1 MPADDAPDP
10 APADPPSTPADDPG
24 PATSPDTS
32 SNPDSSTDPAP
43 APTAPDSP
51 TAPAR
56 AAEHSTS
63 EPAAPPASSDLAD
76 APRPRRRAP
85 GPARRRGPGPA
96 RRRAA
101 STGFLLGSLVAFV
114 VMIALAVVRYWQ
126 MPSEAVEDYILWG
139 TGGGLVLA
147 WALCAGVRRSRVLAW
162 CVCAVLLAAT
172 GIPIALVLHRW
183 WEIHRETTVPPH
195 YLPAIAAAYLAG
207 GLFGVCALR
216 PVPAPP
222 RRRRSGRASGP
233 TARRA
238 ARRSRPAASG
248 RRPRRL
254 LRAVPAPRALAAG
267 AAGFLVPLLACTGLA
282 VLPSALVRPEISTTA
297 PVPAEIPARPRAAA
311 GELAWTR
318 LVEDPLDVVAGEA
331 GPVVVQSGAVRGLDP
346 ATGAVRWSYERPGA
360 TLDEVDRPN
369 LLGQRYLITSPNGRY
384 AALRIDA
391 GWQWVLTVV
400 LDTRTGEVTAE
411 RPGHED
417 ASLQLT
423 DTAALDGDRAFSLA
437 DGHDLW
443 TLPDPDGK
451 RTSLRNAQDEG
462 PVSSADLGH
471 TGQAG
476 HLAFVVRAWAA
487 DPHGSWDD
495 LILIP
500 DADPT
505 ATTRIDHVLTDPT
518 DGRFAVVDG
527 WTAQL
532 TEDGARAAEAD
543 IAALEEA
550 RGKPDADAGA
560 DTAASDWQTQ
570 AIDIDA
576 LAAGGD
582 GSAASAAPAQP
593 VPMGAG
599 NGVDRWTSLISG
611 ELRLLAES
619 RSGSGP
625 DAPTAGAVFDPA
637 TRSALAPDADPGLA
651 SAEVGIE
658 TAVQHGNTG
667 GRAVVR
673 PGDGSAGITMPID
686 DGSLARP
693 SEMLDGRYRPARQS
707 RVTLESSNV
716 AAMSVPGATLLIL
729 TPFDDSGSSHPPS
742 LIRLCAFTGAPS

>member
-10 APADPPSTPADDPG
+10 APAQAAGHSPPEP
-24 PATSPDTS
+24 TSP
-32 SNPDSSTDPAP
+32 PAP
-43 APTAPDSP
+43 N
-51 TAPAR
+51 R
-56 AAEHSTS
+56 
-63 EPAAPPASSDLAD
+63 AD

-85 GPARRRGPGPA
+85 GPARRRA
-96 RRRAA
+96 V
-101 STGFLLGSLVAFV
+101 STGFLLGSLAALGVTIV
-114 VMIALAVVRYWQ
+114 LAVVRHRQ
-126 MPSEAVEDYILWG
+126 MPFTDFSNATSCIVYGVLGGLILLPALAAVEQFRTVVRCIWAILFLG
-139 TGGGLVLA
+139 ACVPA
-147 WALCAGVRRSRVLAW
+147 ALPLRD
-162 CVCAVLLAAT
+162 
-172 GIPIALVLHRW
+172 W
-183 WEIHRETTVPPH
+183 WKIYRQTTVPPH
-195 YLPAIAAAYLAG
+195 YLAALAAAYLAA
-207 GLFGVCALR
+207 GLLIVHIFRIASVRFRRRAERPARSVARGALR
-216 PVPAPP
+216 RHRPPAI
-222 RRRRSGRASGP
+222 RRRLA
-233 TARRA
+233 
-238 ARRSRPAASG
+238 RPA
-248 RRPRRL
+248 
-254 LRAVPAPRALAAG
+254 PAPRVLAVG
-267 AAGFLVPLLACTGLA
+267 AVGFLVPVLACTGLA
-282 VLPSALVRPEISTTA
+282 VLPSTLVRPEISTTA
-297 PVPAEIPARPRAAA
+297 PAPAAIPARPRAAA

-360 TLDEVDRPN
+360 TLAAVDRAD
-369 LLGQRYLITSPNGRY
+369 LLGQRYLVTSPDGRY

-391 GWQWVLTVV
+391 SWQWVLTVV

-411 RPGHED
+411 RPSHED

-437 DGHDLW
+437 DGRDLW

-476 HLAFVVRAWAA
+476 HSAFVVRAWAA

-500 DADPT
+500 DSDPT

-550 RGKPDADAGA
+550 RGKPNADAGA
-560 DTAASDWQTQ
+560 DTAAQSWQTR

-611 ELRLLAES
+611 KLRLLAKGQ
-619 RSGSGP
+619 SGSGP

-651 SAEVGIE
+651 SARVGVE
-658 TAVQHGNTG
+658 TVVQHGNTG
-667 GRAVVR
+667 GSAVVR

-693 SEMLDGRYRPARQS
+693 SEMLDGEYRPVPQS

-729 TPFDDSGSSHPPS
+729 TPFDDSGSSHSPS

>member
-10 APADPPSTPADDPG
+10 APADPPSTPADDPV
-24 PATSPDTS
+24 PATS
-32 SNPDSSTDPAP
+32 PDSSTDPAP
-43 APTAPDSP
+43 AQAAPDSP
-51 TAPAR
+51 TAPAQ
-56 AAEHSTS
+56 AAGHSPS
-63 EPAAPPASSDLAD
+63 EPTSPPTSDRAD

-85 GPARRRGPGPA
+85 DPARRRGPDPA

-101 STGFLLGSLVAFV
+101 STGFLLGSLAALLVTAIPIIWRHRSVFEASLNG
-114 VMIALAVVRYWQ
+114 MIQIAWLAV
-126 MPSEAVEDYILWG
+126 A
-139 TGGGLVLA
+139 GLVLLWMLVA
-147 WALCAGVRRSRVLAW
+147 MVRLSRVFTL
-162 CVCAVLLAAT
+162 CVCAALLAGT
-172 GIPIALVLHRW
+172 GLLIVRTLRHW
-183 WEIHRETTVPPH
+183 WGIYRATTVPPH
-195 YLPAIAAAYLAG
+195 HLTTTAAAYLAG
-207 GLFGVCALR
+207 GLLAACALHMISAAYR
-216 PVPAPP
+216 W
-222 RRRRSGRASGP
+222 RTGRTSGSAS
-233 TARRA
+233 RRA

-248 RRPRRL
+248 RLPHRL
-254 LRAVPAPRALAAG
+254 LRAVPAPRVLAVG
-267 AAGFLVPLLACTGLA
+267 AVGFLVPVLACTGLT
-282 VLPSALVRPEISTTA
+282 VLPSALVRPAISTTA
-297 PVPAEIPARPRAAA
+297 PAPATIPARPRAAA

-360 TLDEVDRPN
+360 TLAAVDRAD
-369 LLGQRYLITSPNGRY
+369 LLGQRYLITSPDGRY

-411 RPGHED
+411 RPSHED

-437 DGHDLW
+437 DGRDLW

-476 HLAFVVRAWAA
+476 HSAFVVRAWAA

-500 DADPT
+500 DSDPT

-560 DTAASDWQTQ
+560 DTAAQSWQTQ

-611 ELRLLAES
+611 ELRLLAKGQ
-619 RSGSGP
+619 SGSGP

-637 TRSALAPDADPGLA
+637 TRSALASDADPGLA
-651 SAEVGIE
+651 SARVGVE
-658 TAVQHGNTG
+658 TVVQHGNTG
-667 GRAVVR
+667 GSAVVR
-673 PGDGSAGITMPID
+673 PGDGSAGITMPIA

-693 SEMLDGRYRPARQS
+693 SEMLDGEYRPVPQS

>member
-10 APADPPSTPADDPG
+10 APADPPSTP
-24 PATSPDTS
+24 
-32 SNPDSSTDPAP
+32 TDP
-43 APTAPDSP
+43 T
-51 TAPAR
+51 R
-56 AAEHSTS
+56 AAEHSPS
-63 EPAAPPASSDLAD
+63 EPASPPTSDLAD

-85 GPARRRGPGPA
+85 GPARRR
-96 RRRAA
+96 AA
-101 STGFLLGSLVAFV
+101 STGFLLGSLAALLGAV
-114 VMIALAVVRYWQ
+114 VLAVVWYRQ
-126 MPSEAVEDYILWG
+126 MPGEAVKDYILWG
-139 TGGGLVLA
+139 VGGGLVLA
-147 WALCAGVRRSRVLAW
+147 WALCASVRRIRILAW
-162 CVCAVLLAAT
+162 CVRAVLLAAT
-172 GIPIALVLHRW
+172 GIPIALALRRW
-183 WEIHRETTVPPH
+183 WEIHCETTVPPR
-195 YLPAIAAAYLAG
+195 YLPAIAAAFLAG
-207 GLFGVCALR
+207 CLFGVCALR

-222 RRRRSGRASGP
+222 RRRRAGRAPGS
-233 TARRA
+233 ASRRA
-238 ARRSRPAASG
+238 ARRSRPTASG
-248 RRPRRL
+248 RLPRRL
-254 LRAVPAPRALAAG
+254 LRAVPAPRALAVG
-267 AAGFLVPLLACTGLA
+267 AVGFLVPVLACTGLA
-282 VLPSALVRPEISTTA
+282 VLPSALVRPAISTTA
-297 PVPAEIPARPRAAA
+297 PAPAAIPARPRAAA

-318 LVEDPLDVVAGEA
+318 LVESPLDVVAGEA

-360 TLDEVDRPN
+360 TLAAVDRAD
-369 LLGQRYLITSPNGRY
+369 LLGQRYLITSPDGRY

-411 RPGHED
+411 RPSHED

-476 HLAFVVRAWAA
+476 HSAFVVRAWAA
-487 DPHGSWDD
+487 EPRGSWDG
-495 LILIP
+495 LILVP

-550 RGKPDADAGA
+550 RGKPDADA

-625 DAPTAGAVFDPA
+625 DAPTAGAVFDPT

-667 GRAVVR
+667 GSAVVR

-729 TPFDDSGSSHPPS
+729 TPFDDSGLSHPPS

>member
-10 APADPPSTPADDPG
+10 APADPPSTP
-24 PATSPDTS
+24 T
-32 SNPDSSTDPAP
+32 
-43 APTAPDSP
+43 APTP
-51 TAPAR
+51 T
-56 AAEHSTS
+56 AEHSTS
-63 EPAAPPASSDLAD
+63 EPAAPPASSDRAD
-76 APRPRRRAP
+76 APRPRRRSP
-85 GPARRRGPGPA
+85 GPARRRT
-96 RRRAA
+96 A
-101 STGFLLGSLVAFV
+101 STGFLLGSLAALLVTAVPIIWRHRSVFEASLNG
-114 VMIALAVVRYWQ
+114 MIQIAWLAV
-126 MPSEAVEDYILWG
+126 A
-139 TGGGLVLA
+139 GLVLLWMLVA
-147 WALCAGVRRSRVLAW
+147 MVRLSRVFTL
-162 CVCAVLLAAT
+162 CVCAALLAGT
-172 GIPIALVLHRW
+172 GLLIVRTLRHW
-183 WEIHRETTVPPH
+183 WGIYRATTVPPH
-195 YLPAIAAAYLAG
+195 HLTTTAAAYLAG
-207 GLFGVCALR
+207 GLLGACALHMISAAYR
-216 PVPAPP
+216 W
-222 RRRRSGRASGP
+222 RTGRAPGS

-248 RRPRRL
+248 RLPRRL
-254 LRAVPAPRALAAG
+254 LRAIPAPRALAVG
-267 AAGFLVPLLACTGLA
+267 AVGFLVPVLACTGLA

-297 PVPAEIPARPRAAA
+297 PAPAAIPARPRAAA

-360 TLDEVDRPN
+360 TLAAVDRAD
-369 LLGQRYLITSPNGRY
+369 LLGQRYLVTSPDGRY

-411 RPGHED
+411 RPSHED

-476 HLAFVVRAWAA
+476 HSAFVVRAWAA
-487 DPHGSWDD
+487 EPRGSWDD

-500 DADPT
+500 DSDPT

-550 RGKPDADAGA
+550 RGKPNADAGA

-651 SAEVGIE
+651 SARVGVE
-658 TAVQHGNTG
+658 TVVQHGNTG
-667 GRAVVR
+667 GSAVVR
-673 PGDGSAGITMPID
+673 PGDGSAGITMPIA

-693 SEMLDGRYRPARQS
+693 SEMLDGEYRPARQS
-707 RVTLESSNV
+707 RVTLESWNV

>member
-1 MPADDAPDP
+1 MPADDAPDDS
-10 APADPPSTPADDPG
+10 APADPPSTPADDP
-24 PATSPDTS
+24 
-32 SNPDSSTDPAP
+32 DSAADPAQ
-43 APTAPDSP
+43 
-51 TAPAR
+51 

-63 EPAAPPASSDLAD
+63 EPAAPPASDRAD
-76 APRPRRRAP
+76 APRPRRRSP
-85 GPARRRGPGPA
+85 GPARRRT
-96 RRRAA
+96 A
-101 STGFLLGSLVAFV
+101 STGFLLGSLAALVI
-114 VMIALAVVRYWQ
+114 MIALAVVWYWQ
-126 MPSEAVEDYILWG
+126 MPSEASSAMEDYILWG
-139 TGGGLVLA
+139 VGDGLFLA
-147 WALCAGVRRSRVLAW
+147 WALCAGIRRSRVLAW
-162 CVCAVLLAAT
+162 CARSVLLAAT
-172 GIPIALVLHRW
+172 GIPIALALHRW
-183 WEIHRETTVPPH
+183 WEIHRETTIPPR
-195 YLPAIAAAYLAG
+195 YLPAIAAAYLAT
-207 GLFGVCALR
+207 GLFGIGALH

-222 RRRRSGRASGP
+222 RRRRAGRAPGS
-233 TARRA
+233 TTRRA
-238 ARRSRPAASG
+238 ARRSHPAASG
-248 RRPRRL
+248 RLPHRL
-254 LRAVPAPRALAAG
+254 LRAVPAPRVLAVG
-267 AAGFLVPLLACTGLA
+267 AAGFLVPLLACAGLA
-282 VLPSALVRPEISTTA
+282 VLPSALVRPAISTTA
-297 PVPAEIPARPRAAA
+297 PAPAAIPARPRAAA

-318 LVEDPLDVVAGEA
+318 LVENPLDVVAGEA

-360 TLDEVDRPN
+360 TLDELDRAE

-384 AALRIDA
+384 AALRIGTGRRWD
-391 GWQWVLTVV
+391 LTVV

-411 RPGHED
+411 RPSHED

-437 DGHDLW
+437 DGRDLW
-443 TLPDPDGK
+443 TLPDPDGE
-451 RTSLRNAQDEG
+451 RTSLRNARDEG
-462 PVSSADLGH
+462 PGSPADLGH

-476 HLAFVVRAWAA
+476 HSTFIVRTWAA
-487 DPHGSWDD
+487 EPRGSWDG
-495 LILIP
+495 LILVP

-518 DGRFAVVDG
+518 DGHFAVVDG

-550 RGKPDADAGA
+550 RGKSNADAGA

-576 LAAGGD
+576 LAAAPDGD
-582 GSAASAAPAQP
+582 GSATSAAPAQP
-593 VPMGAG
+593 VPMGASSG
-599 NGVDRWTSLISG
+599 IDRWTSLISG
-611 ELRLLAES
+611 KLRLLAES
-619 RSGSGP
+619 RSGSGAGATGARS
-625 DAPTAGAVFDPA
+625 APAGAVFDPA

-667 GRAVVR
+667 GSAVVR

-693 SEMLDGRYRPARQS
+693 SEMLDGEYRPVPQS

>member
-10 APADPPSTPADDPG
+10 APA
-24 PATSPDTS
+24 
-32 SNPDSSTDPAP
+32 
-43 APTAPDSP
+43 
-51 TAPAR
+51 R
-56 AAEHSTS
+56 AAGHSAS
-63 EPAAPPASSDLAD
+63 EPASPPAPNRAD

-85 GPARRRGPGPA
+85 GPAF
-96 RRRAA
+96 RRAA
-101 STGFLLGSLVAFV
+101 STGFLLGSLAALLVTV
-114 VMIALAVVRYWQ
+114 VLAVVRHRQ
-126 MPSEAVEDYILWG
+126 MPFTDFSNATSCIVYGVLGGFILLPALAAVEQFRTVVRCIWAILFLG
-139 TGGGLVLA
+139 ACVPA
-147 WALCAGVRRSRVLAW
+147 ALPLRD
-162 CVCAVLLAAT
+162 
-172 GIPIALVLHRW
+172 W
-183 WEIHRETTVPPH
+183 WKIYRQTTVPPH
-195 YLPAIAAAYLAG
+195 YLAALAAAYLAA
-207 GLFGVCALR
+207 GLLIVHIFRIASVRFRRRAERPARSVVRGALR
-216 PVPAPP
+216 RHRPPAI
-222 RRRRSGRASGP
+222 RRRLA
-233 TARRA
+233 
-238 ARRSRPAASG
+238 RPA
-248 RRPRRL
+248 
-254 LRAVPAPRALAAG
+254 PAPRVLAVG
-267 AAGFLVPLLACTGLA
+267 AVGFLVPVLACTGLA

-297 PVPAEIPARPRAAA
+297 PAPAAIPARPETVS
-311 GELAWTR
+311 GEPAWTR

-331 GPVVVQSGAVRGLDP
+331 GPVIVQSGAVRGLDP

-360 TLDEVDRPN
+360 TLAAVDRAD
-369 LLGQRYLITSPNGRY
+369 LLGQRYLVTSPDGRY

-391 GWQWVLTVV
+391 SWQWVLTVV

-411 RPGHED
+411 RPSHED

-437 DGHDLW
+437 DGRDLW

-476 HLAFVVRAWAA
+476 HSAFVVRAWAA

-500 DADPT
+500 DSDPT

-550 RGKPDADAGA
+550 RGKPDAGAGA
-560 DTAASDWQTQ
+560 DTAAQSWQTR

-582 GSAASAAPAQP
+582 GSVASAAPAQP

-611 ELRLLAES
+611 ELRLLAKGQ
-619 RSGSGP
+619 SGSGP

-651 SAEVGIE
+651 SARVGVE
-658 TAVQHGNTG
+658 TVVQHGNTG
-667 GRAVVR
+667 GSAVVR
-673 PGDGSAGITMPID
+673 PGDGSAGITMPIA

-693 SEMLDGRYRPARQS
+693 SEMLDGEYRPVPQT

>member
-1 MPADDAPDP
+1 MPADDAPDAP
-10 APADPPSTPADDPG
+10 APADPTP
-24 PATSPDTS
+24 T
-32 SNPDSSTDPAP
+32 
-43 APTAPDSP
+43 
-51 TAPAR
+51 
-56 AAEHSTS
+56 AEHSTS

-76 APRPRRRAP
+76 VPRPRRRA
-85 GPARRRGPGPA
+85 PGPA

-101 STGFLLGSLVAFV
+101 STGFLLGSLAALLGAV
-114 VMIALAVVRYWQ
+114 VLAVVWYRQ
-126 MPSEAVEDYILWG
+126 MPSEAVKDYILWG
-139 TGGGLVLA
+139 VGGGLVLA
-147 WALCAGVRRSRVLAW
+147 WALCASVRRIRILAW
-162 CVCAVLLAAT
+162 CVRAVLLAAT
-172 GIPIALVLHRW
+172 GIPIALALRRW
-183 WEIHRETTVPPH
+183 WEIHCETTVPPR
-195 YLPAIAAAYLAG
+195 YLPAIAAAFLAG
-207 GLFGVCALR
+207 CLFGVCALR

-222 RRRRSGRASGP
+222 RRRRAGRAPGS
-233 TARRA
+233 ASRRA
-238 ARRSRPAASG
+238 ARRSRPTASG
-248 RRPRRL
+248 RLPRRL
-254 LRAVPAPRALAAG
+254 LRAVPAPRALAVG
-267 AAGFLVPLLACTGLA
+267 AVGFLVPVLACTGLA
-282 VLPSALVRPEISTTA
+282 VLPSALVRPAISTTA
-297 PVPAEIPARPRAAA
+297 PAPAAIPARPRAAA

-318 LVEDPLDVVAGEA
+318 LVESPLDVVAGEA

-360 TLDEVDRPN
+360 TLAAVDRAD
-369 LLGQRYLITSPNGRY
+369 LLGQRYLITSPDGRY

-411 RPGHED
+411 RPSHED

-476 HLAFVVRAWAA
+476 HSAFVVRAWAA

-550 RGKPDADAGA
+550 RGKPDADA

-625 DAPTAGAVFDPA
+625 DAPTAGAVFDPT

-667 GRAVVR
+667 GSAVVR

-729 TPFDDSGSSHPPS
+729 TPFDDSGLSHPPS

>member
-10 APADPPSTPADDPG
+10 APA
-24 PATSPDTS
+24 
-32 SNPDSSTDPAP
+32 
-43 APTAPDSP
+43 
-51 TAPAR
+51 R
-56 AAEHSTS
+56 AAGHSAS
-63 EPAAPPASSDLAD
+63 EPASPPAPNRAD
-76 APRPRRRAP
+76 APRPRRRA
-85 GPARRRGPGPA
+85 PGPA

-101 STGFLLGSLVAFV
+101 STGFLLGSLAALLVTIV
-114 VMIALAVVRYWQ
+114 LAVVRHRQ
-126 MPSEAVEDYILWG
+126 MPFTDFSNATSCIVYGVLGGLILLPALAAVEQFRTVVRCIWAILFLG
-139 TGGGLVLA
+139 ACVPA
-147 WALCAGVRRSRVLAW
+147 ALPLRD
-162 CVCAVLLAAT
+162 
-172 GIPIALVLHRW
+172 W
-183 WEIHRETTVPPH
+183 WKIYRQTTVPPH
-195 YLPAIAAAYLAG
+195 YLAALAAAYLAA
-207 GLFGVCALR
+207 GLLIFCIFRIASAR
-216 PVPAPP
+216 I
-222 RRRRSGRASGP
+222 RRRAGRPARSA
-233 TARRA
+233 ARGA
-238 ARRSRPAASG
+238 ARRH
-248 RRPRRL
+248 RRPPAIRLLLRGLRRRL
-254 LRAVPAPRALAAG
+254 LRAVPAPRALAVG
-267 AAGFLVPLLACTGLA
+267 AVGFLVPVLACAGLA
-282 VLPSALVRPEISTTA
+282 VLPSALVRSEISTTA
-297 PVPAEIPARPRAAA
+297 PAPAAIPARPRAAA

-346 ATGAVRWSYERPGA
+346 ATGTVRWSYERPGA
-360 TLDEVDRPN
+360 TLAAVDRAD
-369 LLGQRYLITSPNGRY
+369 LLGQRYLITSPDGRY

-391 GWQWVLTVV
+391 SWQWVLTVV

-411 RPGHED
+411 RPSHEN

-423 DTAALDGDRAFSLA
+423 DTAALDGDCAFSLT
-437 DGHDLW
+437 DGRDLW

-476 HLAFVVRAWAA
+476 HSAFVVRAWAA

-560 DTAASDWQTQ
+560 DTAAQSWQTQ

-576 LAAGGD
+576 LAGGD

-611 ELRLLAES
+611 ELRLLAKGQ
-619 RSGSGP
+619 SGSGP

-651 SAEVGIE
+651 SARVGVE
-658 TAVQHGNTG
+658 TVVQHGNTG
-667 GRAVVR
+667 GSAVVR
-673 PGDGSAGITMPID
+673 PGDGSAGITMPIA

-693 SEMLDGRYRPARQS
+693 SEMLDGEYRPVPQS

>member
-1 MPADDAPDP
+1 MPADDTPDPAPTPADDPVPATNPDTSSNPGPAAAPGP
-10 APADPPSTPADDPG
+10 APADPRSTPADDPV
-24 PATSPDTS
+24 PAT
-32 SNPDSSTDPAP
+32 DP
-43 APTAPDSP
+43 
-51 TAPAR
+51 APAR

-63 EPAAPPASSDLAD
+63 EPAAPPASSDRAD

-85 GPARRRGPGPA
+85 GPARW
-96 RRRAA
+96 RAA
-101 STGFLLGSLVAFV
+101 STGFLLGSLAALVI
-114 VMIALAVVRYWQ
+114 MIALAVVWYWQ
-126 MPSEAVEDYILWG
+126 MPSEASSAMEDYILWG
-139 TGGGLVLA
+139 VGGGLVLA
-147 WALCAGVRRSRVLAW
+147 WALCASVRRIRILAW
-162 CVCAVLLAAT
+162 CVRAVLLAAT
-172 GIPIALVLHRW
+172 GIPIALALRRW
-183 WEIHRETTVPPH
+183 WEIHCETTVPPR
-195 YLPAIAAAYLAG
+195 YLPAIAAAFLAG
-207 GLFGVCALR
+207 CLFGVCALR

-222 RRRRSGRASGP
+222 RRRRAGRAPGSA
-233 TARRA
+233 ARRA
-238 ARRSRPAASG
+238 ARHSRPAASG
-248 RRPRRL
+248 RRTRRL
-254 LRAVPAPRALAAG
+254 LRAIPAPRALAVG
-267 AAGFLVPLLACTGLA
+267 AVGFLVPVLACTGLA
-282 VLPSALVRPEISTTA
+282 VLPSVLVRPAISTTA
-297 PVPAEIPARPRAAA
+297 PAPATIPARPRAAA

-360 TLDEVDRPN
+360 TLAAVDRAD
-369 LLGQRYLITSPNGRY
+369 LLGQRYLITSPDGRY

-411 RPGHED
+411 RPSHED

-437 DGHDLW
+437 DGRDLW

-476 HLAFVVRAWAA
+476 HSAFVVRAWAA

-500 DADPT
+500 DSDPT

-560 DTAASDWQTQ
+560 DTAAQSWQTQ

-611 ELRLLAES
+611 ELRLLAKGQ
-619 RSGSGP
+619 SGSGP

-637 TRSALAPDADPGLA
+637 TRSALASDADPGLA
-651 SAEVGIE
+651 SARVGVE
-658 TAVQHGNTG
+658 TVVQHGNTG
-667 GRAVVR
+667 GSAVVR
-673 PGDGSAGITMPID
+673 PGDGSAGITMPIA

-693 SEMLDGRYRPARQS
+693 SEMLDGEYRPVPQS

-729 TPFDDSGSSHPPS
+729 TPFDDSGSSRPPS

>member
-10 APADPPSTPADDPG
+10 APADPPSTPAD
-24 PATSPDTS
+24 PAQ
-32 SNPDSSTDPAP
+32 
-43 APTAPDSP
+43 
-51 TAPAR
+51 

-63 EPAAPPASSDLAD
+63 EPAAPPASDRAD
-76 APRPRRRAP
+76 APRPRRR
-85 GPARRRGPGPA
+85 GPA

-101 STGFLLGSLVAFV
+101 STGFLLGSLAALVI
-114 VMIALAVVRYWQ
+114 MIALAVVWYWQ
-126 MPSEAVEDYILWG
+126 MPSEASSAMEDYILWG
-139 TGGGLVLA
+139 VGDGLFLA
-147 WALCAGVRRSRVLAW
+147 WALCAGIRRSRVLAW
-162 CVCAVLLAAT
+162 CARSVLLAAT
-172 GIPIALVLHRW
+172 GIPIALALHRW
-183 WEIHRETTVPPH
+183 WEIHRETTIPPR
-195 YLPAIAAAYLAG
+195 YLPAIAAAYLAT
-207 GLFGVCALR
+207 GLFGIGALH

-222 RRRRSGRASGP
+222 RRRRAGRAPGS
-233 TARRA
+233 TTRRA
-238 ARRSRPAASG
+238 ARRSHPAASG
-248 RRPRRL
+248 RLPHRL
-254 LRAVPAPRALAAG
+254 LRAVPAPRVLAVG
-267 AAGFLVPLLACTGLA
+267 AAGFLVPLLACAGLA
-282 VLPSALVRPEISTTA
+282 VLPSALVRPAISTTA
-297 PVPAEIPARPRAAA
+297 PAPAEIPTRPRTAA

-318 LVEDPLDVVAGEA
+318 LVENPLDVVAGEA

-360 TLDEVDRPN
+360 EFTHFIWTDSLFDN
-369 LLGQRYLITSPNGRY
+369 RYLITSPNGRY
-384 AALRIDA
+384 AALRIYA
-391 GWQWVLTVV
+391 NQRSALIVV

-411 RPGHED
+411 RPSHED

-437 DGHDLW
+437 DGRDLW
-443 TLPDPDGK
+443 TLPDPDGE
-451 RTSLRNAQDEG
+451 RTSLRNARDEG
-462 PVSSADLGH
+462 PGSPADLGH

-476 HLAFVVRAWAA
+476 HSTFIVRTWAA
-487 DPHGSWDD
+487 EPRGSWDG
-495 LILIP
+495 LILVP

-518 DGRFAVVDG
+518 DGHFAVVDG

-550 RGKPDADAGA
+550 RGKPNADAST

-570 AIDIDA
+570 AVNIDA

-667 GRAVVR
+667 GSAVVR
-673 PGDGSAGITMPID
+673 PGDGSAGISAPV
-686 DGSLARP
+686 DGSSIAVLSLLFNTRHLPVQQTRAILA
-693 SEMLDGRYRPARQS
+693 YRD
-707 RVTLESSNV
+707 V
-716 AAMSVPGATLLIL
+716 AALAVPGATLLIL
-729 TPFDDSGSSHPPS
+729 TIPSTSEPSSFTRIYAVTGGSQ
-742 LIRLCAFTGAPS
+742 

>member
-10 APADPPSTPADDPG
+10 APAQAAGHSPPEP
-24 PATSPDTS
+24 TSP
-32 SNPDSSTDPAP
+32 PAP
-43 APTAPDSP
+43 N
-51 TAPAR
+51 R
-56 AAEHSTS
+56 
-63 EPAAPPASSDLAD
+63 AD

-85 GPARRRGPGPA
+85 GPARRRA
-96 RRRAA
+96 V
-101 STGFLLGSLVAFV
+101 STGFLLGSLAALGVTIV
-114 VMIALAVVRYWQ
+114 LAVVRHRQ
-126 MPSEAVEDYILWG
+126 MPFTDFSNATSCIVYGVLGGLILLPALAAVEQFRTVVRCIWAILFLG
-139 TGGGLVLA
+139 ACVPA
-147 WALCAGVRRSRVLAW
+147 ALPLRD
-162 CVCAVLLAAT
+162 
-172 GIPIALVLHRW
+172 W
-183 WEIHRETTVPPH
+183 WKIYRQTTVPPH
-195 YLPAIAAAYLAG
+195 YLAALAAAYLAA
-207 GLFGVCALR
+207 GLLIVHIFRIASVRFRRRAERPARSVARGALR
-216 PVPAPP
+216 RHRPPAI
-222 RRRRSGRASGP
+222 RRRLA
-233 TARRA
+233 
-238 ARRSRPAASG
+238 RPA
-248 RRPRRL
+248 
-254 LRAVPAPRALAAG
+254 PAPRVLAVG
-267 AAGFLVPLLACTGLA
+267 AVGFLVPVLACTGLA
-282 VLPSALVRPEISTTA
+282 VLPSALVRPAISTTA
-297 PVPAEIPARPRAAA
+297 PAPAAIPARPRAAA

-360 TLDEVDRPN
+360 TLAAVDRAD
-369 LLGQRYLITSPNGRY
+369 LLGQRYLVTSPDGRY

-391 GWQWVLTVV
+391 SWQWALIVV

-411 RPGHED
+411 RPSHEN

-437 DGHDLW
+437 DGRDLW

-451 RTSLRNAQDEG
+451 RTSLRNAQDES

-476 HLAFVVRAWAA
+476 HSAFVVRAWAA

-500 DADPT
+500 DSDPT

-550 RGKPDADAGA
+550 RGKPNADAGA

-611 ELRLLAES
+611 ELRLLAKGQ
-619 RSGSGP
+619 SGSGP

-651 SAEVGIE
+651 SARVGVE
-658 TAVQHGNTG
+658 TVVQHGNTG
-667 GRAVVR
+667 GSAVVR

-693 SEMLDGRYRPARQS
+693 SEMLDGEYRPVPQS
-707 RVTLESSNV
+707 RVTLESWNV

>member
-1 MPADDAPDP
+1 MPADDAPDDP
-10 APADPPSTPADDPG
+10 APADPPSTPADDP
-24 PATSPDTS
+24 
-32 SNPDSSTDPAP
+32 DSAADPAQ
-43 APTAPDSP
+43 
-51 TAPAR
+51 

-63 EPAAPPASSDLAD
+63 EPAAPPASDRAD
-76 APRPRRRAP
+76 APRPRRR
-85 GPARRRGPGPA
+85 GPA

-101 STGFLLGSLVAFV
+101 STGFLLGSLAALVI
-114 VMIALAVVRYWQ
+114 MIALAVVWYWQ
-126 MPSEAVEDYILWG
+126 MPSEASSAMEDYILWG
-139 TGGGLVLA
+139 VGDGLFLA
-147 WALCAGVRRSRVLAW
+147 WALCAGIRRSRVLAW
-162 CVCAVLLAAT
+162 CARSVLLAAT
-172 GIPIALVLHRW
+172 GIPIALALHRW
-183 WEIHRETTVPPH
+183 WEIHRETTIPPR
-195 YLPAIAAAYLAG
+195 YLPAIAAAYLAT
-207 GLFGVCALR
+207 GLFGIGALH

-222 RRRRSGRASGP
+222 RRRRAGRAPGS
-233 TARRA
+233 TTRRA
-238 ARRSRPAASG
+238 ARRSHPAASG
-248 RRPRRL
+248 RLPHRL
-254 LRAVPAPRALAAG
+254 LRAVPAPRVLAVG
-267 AAGFLVPLLACTGLA
+267 AAGFLVPLLACAGLA
-282 VLPSALVRPEISTTA
+282 VLPSALVRPAISTTA
-297 PVPAEIPARPRAAA
+297 PAPAEIPTRPRTAA

-360 TLDEVDRPN
+360 TLDELDGAE

-384 AALRIDA
+384 AALRI
-391 GWQWVLTVV
+391 GTGRRWGLTVV

-411 RPGHED
+411 RPSHEN

-437 DGHDLW
+437 DGRDLW
-443 TLPDPDGK
+443 TLPDPDGE
-451 RTSLRNAQDEG
+451 RTSLRNARDEG
-462 PVSSADLGH
+462 PGSPADLGH

-476 HLAFVVRAWAA
+476 HSTFIVRTWAA
-487 DPHGSWDD
+487 EPRGSWDG
-495 LILIP
+495 LILVP

-518 DGRFAVVDG
+518 DGHFAVVDG

-550 RGKPDADAGA
+550 RGKPNADAST

-570 AIDIDA
+570 AVNIDA

-599 NGVDRWTSLISG
+599 SGVDRWTSLISG

-619 RSGSGP
+619 RSGSGAGATGARS
-625 DAPTAGAVFDPA
+625 APAGAVFDPA
-637 TRSALAPDADPGLA
+637 TRSALAPDADPGLT

-667 GRAVVR
+667 GSAVVR

-686 DGSLARP
+686 DGALARP
-693 SEMLDGRYRPARQS
+693 SEVLDGRYRPAQQS

-729 TPFDDSGSSHPPS
+729 TPFDDSGSSRPPS